1 MSAKKDG
8 DADSKTLVSEGNRSV
23 PKTLYEARFSDPRER
38 AQMVREAARGR
49 AAKKAEKTSDLT
61 RFRGVLASAMAGGC
75 AAAMAVFFTPP
86 PGGLSSPGP
95 LSRPHVNAK
104 LECASCHGEA
114 GAKAVVTPEDRS
126 AMSKACVGCHGPHP
140 SVKAGHRK
148 AFAGGQVGCMSC
160 HAIHQG
166 DQGVAFVPGKA
177 PWRYGP
183 GVEIKAPRG
192 SFNPEGVRNIP
203 IVMVSSCIGCHD
215 AENAQDPIA
224 RCLIPGQEKLG
235 KERPIICFDEHEV
248 ALADDSGP
256 LINRDR
262 RDFDRRDRDV
272 RRDSQFDRNAGAP
285 ARGNS
290 GVCAKQHSED
300 RALAW
305 EAAREV
311 VTVMPGLP
319 KPDVT
324 SRPWTWIGAGLGT
337 SVLAF
342 ALSRGLY
349 ALADRRRAK
358 KRKEAAPE
366 ALVKPATRVRLPQ
379 IDTTTCIGCYAC
391 VDACPYDV
399 IEIQKYVAVVARP
412 EACCGLTLC
421 EQRCP
426 NGSLKVTDG
435 EAIEDRPRL
444 SDTLESLDVP
454 GLYLAGDITGLP
466 LIKNAI
472 HQGEQAIS
480 QIAESLKD
488 EGKLSNTNE
497 NESILDVLV
506 IGAGPAGIAAALAA
520 KGKELSCEVVEQGGV
535 AQSIQSFPRGKL
547 VFDQPLELPVSG
559 KLWLQESTKEEL
571 LSHWM
576 RIVRQERLTIH
587 QDTRFLGLKKRDS
600 VFWVTTE
607 PREGGAQTVHKARR
621 VILAVGQRGSP
632 RRLPFEL
639 KSDVEH
645 RVHYHLADAR
655 SFAGQRVLI
664 VGMGDVAMETAI
676 ALSRQPNT
684 TVTMVHRRSG
694 FSRGQGRNID
704 EIKRLSASKRVQIHF
719 DAIVSDIDRTHAQVD
734 IGGKP
739 IKVPCDAVFVMIGS
753 IPPKKVLE
761 EAGVRTMAEARMSR
775 SEDEAAA
782 TNRSDEPAQ
791 LARPESE

>member
-1 MSAKKDG
+1 MSAKKEG
-8 DADSKTLVSEGNRSV
+8 ESPTKTLVSEGNRSL

-38 AQMVREAARGR
+38 AQMVREAVRGR
-49 AAKKAEKTSDLT
+49 AAKRAEKTSDLT
-61 RFRGVLASAMAGGC
+61 RFRGVLFSAIAGSF
-75 AAAMAVFFTPP
+75 AAGLAVFFTPP

-104 LECASCHGEA
+104 LSCTSCHGEA
-114 GAKAVVTPEDRS
+114 GAKAVVTPEDRK

-140 SVKAGHRK
+140 SVRGGHAKAL
-148 AFAGGQVGCMSC
+148 ASGQLGCMSC
-160 HAIHQG
+160 HAIHKG

-183 GVEIKAPRG
+183 GVEVQAPRIA
-192 SFNPEGVRNIP
+192 FNPEGVRNVP
-203 IVMVSSCIGCHD
+203 ILVLSTCIGCHD
-215 AENAQDPIA
+215 AENGRDPIA

-235 KERPIICFDEHEV
+235 KQRPIVCFDEHEE
-248 ALADDSGP
+248 ALADDSLP
-256 LINRDR
+256 ALRQDR
-262 RDFDRRDRDV
+262 RDFDGRDRNN
-272 RRDSQFDRNAGAP
+272 RRDSQFDRNLGQNIERNKA
-285 ARGNS
+285 ARGNA

-311 VTVMPGLP
+311 AGLMPDLP

-324 SRPWTWIGAGLGT
+324 SRPWTWIGTGFGV
-337 SVLAF
+337 SMLAF
-342 ALSRGLY
+342 AFSRGAY
-349 ALADRRRAK
+349 ALIDRRKAK
-358 KRKEAAPE
+358 KKKEEAPE

-399 IEIQKYVAVVARP
+399 LEIEKYVAVVARP

-426 NGSLKVTDG
+426 NGSLRVTDG

-480 QIAESLKD
+480 RIAESLKE
-488 EGKLSNTNE
+488 EGRKINSKDGET
-497 NESILDVLV
+497 ILDVLV
-506 IGAGPAGIAAALAA
+506 VGAGPAGIAAALAA
-520 KGKELSCEVVEQGGV
+520 KGQELNCEVVEQGGV

-576 RIVRQERLTIH
+576 RIVRQERLVVH
-587 QDTRFLGLKKRDS
+587 ADTRMVGIEKRDS
-600 VFWVTTE
+600 LFWVRTE
-607 PREGGAQTVHKARR
+607 PREGGAQTLRKARR
-621 VILAVGQRGSP
+621 VVLAVGQRGSP

-639 KSDVEH
+639 RSDVES

-655 SFAGQRVLI
+655 SFAGARVLI
-664 VGMGDVAMETAI
+664 VGLGDVAMETAI

-684 TVTMVHRRSG
+684 TVTMVHRRNG
-694 FSRGQGRNID
+694 FSRGQGRNI
-704 EIKRLSASKRVQIHF
+704 EELKRLVASKRVQIHF
-719 DAIVSDIDRTHAQVD
+719 DALVSDIDRNDVVVNA
-734 IGGKP
+734 GGKEVR
-739 IKVPCDAVFVMIGS
+739 VPYDAVFVMIGS
-753 IPPKKVLE
+753 IPPKRILS
-761 EAGVRTMAEARMSR
+761 EAGVKTVGESK
-775 SEDEAAA
+775 D
-782 TNRSDEPAQ
+782 RSDGHAE
-791 LARPESE
+791 